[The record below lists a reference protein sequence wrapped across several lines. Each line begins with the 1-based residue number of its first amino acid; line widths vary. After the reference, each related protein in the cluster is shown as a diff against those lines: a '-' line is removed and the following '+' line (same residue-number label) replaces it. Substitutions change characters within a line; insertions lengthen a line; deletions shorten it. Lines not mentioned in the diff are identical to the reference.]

1 MSGSPKVKPFNMGMQ
16 LLCSMDTKIW
26 KEKNNSEY
34 GFPQSTVII
43 KKDFIDKNKKFV
55 EEFLNKLKES
65 CEFAGKETEELGN
78 FCEEIG
84 VSANKD
90 IIPKAMEKANINYE
104 GIKST
109 HKEYNSYFEKLN
121 SFDAS
126 TIGGKVP
133 DEGIFME

>member
-1 MSGSPKVKPFNMGMQ
+1 
-16 LLCSMDTKIW
+16 
-26 KEKNNSEY
+26 
-34 GFPQSTVII
+34 
-43 KKDFIDKNKKFV
+43 
-55 EEFLNKLKES
+55 
-65 CEFAGKETEELGN
+65 
-78 FCEEIG
+78 
-84 VSANKD
+84 
-90 IIPKAMEKANINYE
+90 MEKANINYE

>member
-1 MSGSPKVKPFNMGMQ
+1 MRK
-16 LLCSMDTKIW
+16 L
-26 KEKNNSEY
+26 
-34 GFPQSTVII
+34 
-43 KKDFIDKNKKFV
+43 
-55 EEFLNKLKES
+55 EFLQ
-65 CEFAGKETEELGN
+65 
-78 FCEEIG
+78 
-84 VSANKD
+84 NKD